1 MYIDFLGIPF
11 WKLINFPITKKI
23 DILSKMTIIDLAS
36 AKVKILEILEF
47 GFVQTSSNCQDQMRE
62 RDFSMRD
69 ILKVLQTGE
78 VKPGKAD
85 GDYAKGIFRVYG
97 HDNDGEP
104 LGVTIEINENLNRLN
119 IITGF
124 GY

>member
-1 MYIDFLGIPF
+1 M
-11 WKLINFPITKKI
+11 PI
-23 DILSKMTIIDLAS
+23 LDLQS
-36 AKVKILEILEF
+36 AKAKILEILES
-47 GFVQTSSNCQDQMRE
+47 GSVQTSPHCQDQMGD

-78 VKPGKAD
+78 VKRGRAD
-85 GDYAKGIFRVYG
+85 DDDAKGIFRVYG
-97 HDNDGEP
+97 RDNEGDP
-104 LGVTIEINENLNRLN
+104 LAVTVEINENLNRLN

>member
-1 MYIDFLGIPF
+1 MSILDLQS
-11 WKLINFPITKKI
+11 TK
-23 DILSKMTIIDLAS
+23 A
-36 AKVKILEILEF
+36 KILEILES
-47 GFVQTSSNCQDQMRE
+47 GFVQTSSHCQDQMRE

-78 VKPGKAD
+78 VKPGRAD
-85 GDYAKGIFRVYG
+85 GDDAKGIFRVYG
-97 HDNDGEP
+97 HDNEGEP
-104 LGVTIEINENLNRLN
+104 LGVTVEINEDLNRLN

>member
-1 MYIDFLGIPF
+1 M
-11 WKLINFPITKKI
+11 
-23 DILSKMTIIDLAS
+23 SKVSIVDLES
-36 AKVKILEILEF
+36 VRVKILAILES
-47 GFVQTSSNCQDQMRE
+47 GFVQTSSHCKDQMRE

-78 VKPGKAD
+78 VKPGSAD
-85 GDYAKGIFRVYG
+85 GDDAKWVFRVYG
-97 HDNDGEP
+97 HDTEGEP
-104 LGVTIEINENLNRLN
+104 LGVTVEINKNLNRLN

>member
-1 MYIDFLGIPF
+1 MGVANLLGE
-11 WKLINFPITKKI
+11 KV
-23 DILSKMTIIDLAS
+23 DILSNMSIVDLES
-36 AKVKILEILEF
+36 IKVKILEILKF
-47 GFVQTSSNCQDQMRE
+47 GFVQTSSHCKDQMRE

-78 VKPGKAD
+78 VKPGTAD
-85 GDYAKGIFRVYG
+85 DDDAKGVFRVYG
-97 HDNDGEP
+97 HDNEGEP
-104 LGVTIEINENLNRLN
+104 LGVTVEINENLNRLN